1 MCLGS
6 GILKKPFPDSGPEA
20 KEAPDPGSGSATLL
34 LIYGTISGHNTIPV
48 PDGLIQAGRDDEILG
63 GMELGAHHVV
73 VVARQHGQ
81 AVPGLPVPDPDSL
94 RIEIQHKLQ
103 NCMSVPLQEDR

>member
-1 MCLGS
+1 MDPEPGGPKTCGS
-6 GILKKPFPDSGPEA
+6 GGS
-20 KEAPDPGSGSATLL
+20 GSGSATLL
-34 LIYGTISGHNTIPV
+34 SGHNTVPV
-48 PDGLIQAGRDDEILG
+48 PDGLIEAGRDDEILG

-94 RIEIQHKLQ
+94 RIEIQQMTKLHV
-103 NCMSVPLQEDR
+103 CALQEYR

>member
-1 MCLGS
+1 MV
-6 GILKKPFPDSGPEA
+6 
-20 KEAPDPGSGSATLL
+20 
-34 LIYGTISGHNTIPV
+34 ISGHNTDPV
-48 PDGLIQAGRDDEILG
+48 PDGLIQAGRDDEILS

-94 RIEIQHKLQ
+94 RIEI
-103 NCMSVPLQEDR
+103 NCMFASCKSTGSYGIGTTVERKLVLCIRNRWIRN